1 MESLEGLETWI
12 FPLLKRMSKFE
23 DKFIKAEAENRLT
36 SVKEGQIRKI
46 FGLSVLA
53 VEAVVCMIY
62 PSFRTAYGPLSL
74 ITVVAVGV
82 WRTGNESL

>member
-1 MESLEGLETWI
+1 
-12 FPLLKRMSKFE
+12 MSKFE

-36 SVKEGQIRKI
+36 SVKEGQIRKV
-46 FGLSVLA
+46 FGISLLA
-53 VEAVVCMIY
+53 IEIVACILY

-74 ITVVAVGV
+74 VAVVAVGV